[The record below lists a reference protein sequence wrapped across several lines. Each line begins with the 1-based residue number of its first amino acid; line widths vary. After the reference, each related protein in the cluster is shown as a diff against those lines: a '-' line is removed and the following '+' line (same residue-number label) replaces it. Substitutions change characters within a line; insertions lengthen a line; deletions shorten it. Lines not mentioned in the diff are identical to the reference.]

1 MLSPHSPPDRT
12 APGHDDHADDSV
24 YPSTIPFLLVHLACF
39 AVDRRFTVD
48 FKPFT
53 CSST

>member
-24 YPSTIPFLLVHLACF
+24 YPSTISFLLVHLACF